1 MPVDV
6 TTLTPFSETHLT
18 VRLVVGVVILIGAL
32 GLAAW
37 RGLRILT
44 VIRSGQP
51 AVGRTDEVGMRLQAE
66 ATEVLGQR
74 KLLTWQPSGLAHFF
88 TFWGFIILG
97 LTIIEAFGALFDPD
111 FHVPI
116 IGTWAVV
123 GFLEDFFGLAVLVA
137 LVVFSVIR
145 IRTNPHKIGRD
156 SRFYGSHTGGAWLIL
171 ASIATIVITLFIYR
185 GAQINNGTFPFP
197 RNAAFVSNQVAKL
210 LEPLGTTANEWIETT
225 FIILSFGAVLGTTI
239 LVLYSKHMHIFLA
252 PFNVLF
258 SRRPNGL
265 GPLLPMYSGKDR
277 IDFEDPDDDAVFGRG
292 SIRDFTWKGN
302 LDLLT
307 CTECGRCQSQCPAW
321 NTEKPLSPKLL
332 IMALRDNLL
341 EQAPYIAAQSN
352 PGYLASPG
360 TGKASVPIPVEIGS
374 FSQKVQDA
382 HARPLVGVTET
393 DGAVIDEDVLWSCTT
408 CGACVNQCPV
418 DIEHIDHIVDM
429 RRNRVMIESEF
440 PGELAGLFKN
450 VENKGNPWGLNAS
463 QRNQWIEEVDFD
475 VRVFGMD
482 GEDAIPDDVDYLF
495 WVGCAGALE
504 DRAKKTTKAVAELL
518 HLAGVQFMVLGE
530 GETCT
535 GDPARRAGNEF
546 LFQMQAMQNV
556 EMLNEI
562 KAKKIVVTCPHCL
575 NTLGREYPQVGG
587 HYEVVHHSQL
597 LASLVKDGRITPVS
611 PVEGSSTVTY
621 HDPCYLGRHNKVYT
635 PPRELL
641 GALPGLEVREM
652 EKSAERSFCCGAGGA
667 RMWMEERIG
676 TRINLTRTDMALET
690 GASTIAVACPFC
702 SVMLNDGVTQRS
714 QGGDAPVA
722 EVADIATLLL
732 ASVEKTPAS

>member
-32 GLAAW
+32 ALAAW

-51 AVGRTDEVGMRLQAE
+51 AVGRTDEVGVRLQAE
-66 ATEVLGQR
+66 ATEVLGQK
-74 KLLTWQPSGLAHFF
+74 KLLKWKPSGLAHFF

-116 IGTWAVV
+116 IGTWAIV

-137 LVVFSVIR
+137 LVVFTVIR
-145 IRTNPHKIGRD
+145 IRKNPHKIGRE

-197 RNAAFVSNQVAKL
+197 PNAAFVSNQVAKL
-210 LEPLGTTANEWIETT
+210 LEPLGTTANEWIETV

-265 GPLLPMYSGKDR
+265 GPLLPMYSGTEK

-292 SIRDFTWKGN
+292 TIRDFTWKGN

-341 EQAPYIAAQSN
+341 EQAPYIAAQQN
-352 PGYLASPG
+352 PDYLASPG
-360 TGKASVPIPVEIGS
+360 VGKASVPVPVEIGS

-382 HARPLVGVTET
+382 HARPLVGSTET

-463 QRNQWIEEVDFD
+463 QRNQWIEEVDFE

-482 GEDAIPDDVDYLF
+482 GEDAIPADVDYLF

-518 HLAGVQFMVLGE
+518 NLAGVQFMVLGE

-597 LASLVKDGRITPVS
+597 LASLVKDGRLTPVS
-611 PVEGSSTVTY
+611 PVSGSVSY

-652 EKSAERSFCCGAGGA
+652 EKSADRSFCCGAGGA

-676 TRINLTRTDMALET
+676 SRINLTRTDMALET

-714 QGGDAPVA
+714 QGGDAPAA

-732 ASVEKTPAS
+732 ASVEKAPAS